1 MKTELFVF
9 KIRKVLWVK
18 ERFSEESYDILIFKD
33 LPFKE
38 LLQLAENNKKAFLWN
53 VSEILKYIACK
64 IYICQIHYYL
74 SDQAYSM
81 LMSNSKRSLSN
92 KELAEQ
98 WYELYFKSSLK
109 GTPELYVDEEF
120 AAEFETVL
128 VRLASIQKRKRFLYS
143 VNSYAFLSKAKKA
156 QVERISE
163 KLDLNFNEL
172 VGKYQY
178 VGLYG
183 LLIYMYTR
191 FVQKFSD
198 ESVFLKDLGIRV

>member
-1 MKTELFVF
+1 
-9 KIRKVLWVK
+9 
-18 ERFSEESYDILIFKD
+18 
-33 LPFKE
+33 
-38 LLQLAENNKKAFLWN
+38 
-53 VSEILKYIACK
+53 
-64 IYICQIHYYL
+64 
-74 SDQAYSM
+74 M